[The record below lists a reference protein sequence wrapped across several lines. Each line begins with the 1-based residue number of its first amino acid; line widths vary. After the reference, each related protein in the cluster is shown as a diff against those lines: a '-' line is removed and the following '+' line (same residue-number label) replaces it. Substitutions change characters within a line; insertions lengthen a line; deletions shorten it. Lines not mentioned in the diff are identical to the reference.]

1 MSARL
6 FDEAGL
12 RAEGERVGSRLQAG
26 AVVLL
31 EGELG
36 SGKTTF
42 AQAIA
47 RGLGVDTPATSPTY
61 ALVHHY
67 RGRRGPV
74 YHLDCY
80 RLRAPDEAADLDWN
94 GLLQEADALIV
105 EWPERAGAWVP
116 RATDRYRLAHVDDPD
131 IRALERV

>member
-1 MSARL
+1 MTARL
-6 FDEAGL
+6 LDEAGL
-12 RAEGERVGSRLQAG
+12 RAEGERVGRELPPG

-47 RGLGVDTPATSPTY
+47 RGLGVEVPATSPTY

-94 GLLQEADALIV
+94 GLLQEGDALIV

-116 RATDRYRLAHVDDPD
+116 RATTRFRLAHVENPEL
-131 IRALERV
+131 RALEPA